1 MRYTLFENYRDG
13 LILVAR
19 IALVLLFLKFGW
31 QKVVGFSATEA
42 YMASTGL
49 PAASLVAIIAVLMEF
64 VGGIALVLGFYT
76 RPLALALAL
85 YTLAAA
91 LIGHP
96 YWHMT
101 GAMQYESMINFY
113 KNISI
118 AGGLLLL
125 CLTGPGKYS
134 LDRR

>member
-1 MRYTLFENYRDG
+1 MRYTLLDNYRDW
-13 LILVAR
+13 LLLVAR
-19 IALVLLFLKFGW
+19 VALTILFVKFGW
-31 QKVVGFSATEA
+31 QKVVNFSATEA
-42 YMASTGL
+42 YMSSTGL
-49 PAASLVAIIAVLMEF
+49 PAASLATIIAVVMEF
-64 VGGIALVLGFYT
+64 GVGIALVLGFYA
-76 RPLALALAL
+76 RPLALVLAL
-85 YTLAAA
+85 YTLVTAW
-91 LIGHP
+91 IGHP

-125 CLTGPGKYS
+125 CLTGAGRYS